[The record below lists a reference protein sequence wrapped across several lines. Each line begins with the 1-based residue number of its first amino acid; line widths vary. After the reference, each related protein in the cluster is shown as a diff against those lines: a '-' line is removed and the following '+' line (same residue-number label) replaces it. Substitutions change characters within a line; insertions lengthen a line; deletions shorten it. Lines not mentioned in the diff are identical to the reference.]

1 MTRGPTDVARRPS
14 SRHTVSVG
22 KTQFASL
29 AAHRWLQSLSWTN
42 CRGVKS
48 TSQGLRPRYKVQM
61 NKARQD
67 LDVDL
72 DLALDMMERE
82 RKRASEQKLSRGC
95 TFFSGEST
103 DEGKRG
109 NHRK

>member
-1 MTRGPTDVARRPS
+1 
-14 SRHTVSVG
+14 
-22 KTQFASL
+22 
-29 AAHRWLQSLSWTN
+29 
-42 CRGVKS
+42 
-48 TSQGLRPRYKVQM
+48 M

-72 DLALDMMERE
+72 DLALDMMKRE